1 MIPSTVGF
9 LNQDFEIEE
18 QPSLTYKMDL
28 ESDDNAVVRGFIDNQ
43 EAMKQTIFRIL
54 NTQRYKYIIYP
65 WWYGIETVDLYG
77 MPVTYVCPELERRI
91 EEALSMDSR
100 ITSVTDFEH
109 DLSVKGVVHTSFTV
123 HTIYGNLK
131 AEREVNI

>member
-54 NTQRYKYIIYP
+54 NTERYKYIIYP
-65 WWYGIETVDLYG
+65 WW
-77 MPVTYVCPELERRI
+77 
-91 EEALSMDSR
+91 
-100 ITSVTDFEH
+100 
-109 DLSVKGVVHTSFTV
+109 
-123 HTIYGNLK
+123 
-131 AEREVNI
+131 

>member
-9 LNQDFEIEE
+9 LDQDFEIEE
-18 QPSLTYKMDL
+18 QPTKVYMIDL
-28 ESDDNAVVRGFIDNQ
+28 NSNTIRGFTDGL
-43 EAMKQTIFRIL
+43 EAMKQTVFRIL
-54 NTQRYKYIIYP
+54 NTERYVFIIYP